1 MKSMDIKYLIF
12 SDMARCEGGG
22 YPSCASFVTSFS
34 QGTPV

>member
-22 YPSCASFVTSFS
+22 ILRAHFS

>member
-22 YPSCASFVTSFS
+22 FLFCAFFLIFFS

>member
-12 SDMARCEGGG
+12 SDMARCEGG
-22 YPSCASFVTSFS
+22 ASFVTSFS

>member
-22 YPSCASFVTSFS
+22 GILRAHLS
-34 QGTPV
+34 